1 MFCGCRGTDSS
12 TIMSKATHVSR
23 PYVPLADEHNVSA
36 YNKYASLPSIL
47 RDCAVFVERNEFHP
61 ILYQALSLL
70 HQYAGEN
77 AGKKTALIPP
87 SASSSGGIPT
97 AATSSIDEAEVEL
110 DAGSFPIPEDRSGSP
125 TPTTISSSSGGNS
138 KSRETVKKFSQF
150 GKNIGSAFKGTEKV
164 LGEAL
169 SKIHVSHK
177 SGSSSSHVDEDT
189 GRSDEHSTT
198 IGVSYFS
205 RRFLQRLCCH
215 SPVFL
220 TVSFFLI
227 NFYSRDIKIK
237 NRTHKHL

>member
-1 MFCGCRGTDSS
+1 
-12 TIMSKATHVSR
+12 MSKATHVSR
-23 PYVPLADEHNVSA
+23 PYVPLADEHNVGA

-77 AGKKTALIPP
+77 AGKKTVVIPP
-87 SASSSGGIPT
+87 SSLSSGGIPT
-97 AATSSIDEAEVEL
+97 TATTSIDEAEVEL
-110 DAGSFPIPEDRSGSP
+110 EAASFPIPEDRSGSP

-189 GRSDEHSTT
+189 GLYRSDEHSTT
-198 IGVSYFS
+198 MGVSYFS
-205 RRFLQRLCCH
+205 HRFLYRLRCH
-215 SPVFL
+215 SPILL
-220 TVSFFLI
+220 TESFFSI
-227 NFYSRDIKIK
+227 NFYSRDIRIK
-237 NRTHKHL
+237 SHTHKHL